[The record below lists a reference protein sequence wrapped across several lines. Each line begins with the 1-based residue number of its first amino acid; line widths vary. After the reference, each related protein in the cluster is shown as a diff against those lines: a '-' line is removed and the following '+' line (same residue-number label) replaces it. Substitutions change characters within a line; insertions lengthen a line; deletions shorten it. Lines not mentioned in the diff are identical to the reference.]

1 MFLHCVSFNF
11 ALFYAFY
18 DLIMATFFEFYV
30 YFAFV
35 SNEFMFPRKINYL
48 YFIPK
53 TFVFPMAQSF
63 GQTEI
68 NWDKYSFFLFF

>member
-1 MFLHCVSFNF
+1 MFLHFVSFNF

-35 SNEFMFPRKINYL
+35 SNELMFPRKINYL
-48 YFIPK
+48 YSIGGK
-53 TFVFPMAQSF
+53 
-63 GQTEI
+63 GQ
-68 NWDKYSFFLFF
+68 